1 LISQNSFL
9 VSGEEYLVLRFTL
22 HEPRFTGSS
31 SYCLFQ
37 ISQVF
42 PFLESQAIRLV
53 RETGNAQS
61 PEPEHLQSIIAKLM
75 SADFSALS
83 PAACPFQIVAEFI
96 TALLLLFLVAK
107 ILPLADRLQIR

>member
-1 LISQNSFL
+1 VKSISFYASRFAL
-9 VSGEEYLVLRFTL
+9 HVS
-22 HEPRFTGSS
+22 RFTGSS
-31 SYCLFQ
+31 SYRLFQ

-53 RETGNAQS
+53 GITGNAQS
-61 PEPEHLQSIIAKLM
+61 PDPEHLQSIVTKLTR
-75 SADFSALS
+75 ADFSALS
-83 PAACPFQIVAEFI
+83 PAACPLQIVAEFI